1 MKKYEAPK
9 LDLIRLGTDIITT
22 SAVPGLGVEDNADG
36 TSGGGNTAGGA
47 GNGNH
52 FFG

>member
-36 TSGGGNTAGGA
+36 TGTGNAT
-47 GNGNH
+47 GNGGH
-52 FFG
+52 YFG